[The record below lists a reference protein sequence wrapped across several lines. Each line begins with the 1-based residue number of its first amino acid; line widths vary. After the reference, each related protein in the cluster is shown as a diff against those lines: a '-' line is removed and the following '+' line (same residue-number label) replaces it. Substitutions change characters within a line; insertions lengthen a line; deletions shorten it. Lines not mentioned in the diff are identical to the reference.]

1 MCNCNSTP
9 CGCTTVKGQRGPRG
23 LQGVPG
29 IAGENAQVSF
39 GDGPPTTPPDPV
51 TADGIYLDQATDG
64 HYWTWT
70 DGATWVDTGI
80 PLSGGDGTDGR
91 SAFTVTTVGQPIP
104 GDGGFLLLTVVD
116 ATDPL
121 TAPDGGNLWPNPG
134 EVIHV
139 ENAGYYQF
147 LNPVGSTQMALL
159 NLRDAGTG
167 AYLTNA
173 VADPSPTAIPSGSK
187 VSPGGLQ
194 GPPGPTIEVTS
205 GAPAPTVAP
214 TDGASGLYLRTGGHY
229 YTYDGRA
236 GGPWVDTGID
246 VTGPAGA
253 AGAAGANGHT
263 PLITSVSSNPTGA
276 GGASGDI
283 RLYQPPGNDGIVT
296 FYYNTSGTWN
306 MGPTVKGNRLVG
318 TSMSNP
324 TPNPGGL
331 PANAGDYWVT
341 YITPTYTF
349 WVYDGST
356 WNAAITF
363 STSGG
368 GGSSSVGLVDL
379 EADIADGGYEIRWN
393 MGPASNGVCSIGDEF
408 PTGTDAER
416 VDAAT
421 AKYPWFIAY
430 CTCDSARSGL
440 AIADRVPNGGAPQ
453 WSDADILRVQS
464 ISAAMH
470 DAVWKYGGVLPGGW
484 YFGAPPKGRINI
496 RIPAGSFFPNY
507 SLPVVYGKIYG
518 QGCKGGFTSG
528 AGPWPDPQYVEF
540 GTNLTPLHTDWID
553 DGTGSVGDPNR
564 YVFKSINW
572 PQYIGGIWYSGILGA
587 TDGIPG
593 APGPASPFWVPLY
606 YYMEGSIIEDIH
618 IDGAKADAPEADG
631 AGGNNL
637 VNTYHS
643 SGIAICRA
651 GSGSAINNVIADSFN
666 NASFEFGSGTPVT
679 MYNCRGFHANYASV
693 WMRGEGQIRIFG
705 LEVDDSPTAIMGAEE
720 GFSDENGGYIFTPGL
735 KGGCWGL
742 KIESGT
748 NASMYR
754 KGTMALDSGGWTNFV
769 ISGCQMAGVNSYP
782 EGIARCKPFP
792 SGFTSTSS
800 WIKIEGLSVFGYY
813 RTLMHHADGA
823 DSIKWT
829 FPGGDYLAR
838 YNATIHSFEYNSG
851 VFGAAAGQFVTSTGD
866 APVALPI
873 TYENRQA
880 WLDATGVPAPIP
892 PLWDDVAGT
901 PVYTYTPLP

>member
-1 MCNCNSTP
+1 MCNCTSSP
-9 CGCTTVKGQRGPRG
+9 CGCSTVSGRRGARG
-23 LQGVPG
+23 LQGP
-29 IAGENAQVSF
+29 AGATGAPAQVLY
-39 GDGPPTTPPDPV
+39 GDGLPTTTLPSGPTPPTSY
-51 TADGIYLDQATDG
+51 ANYYDQSTDG
-64 HYWTWT
+64 HVWGWDLTQWNDIGPYQGSIGS
-70 DGATWVDTGI
+70 DGVNAYTFT
-80 PLSGGDGTDGR
+80 TA
-91 SAFTVTTVGQPIP
+91 AFTVP
-104 GDGGFLLLTVVD
+104 GDLGVVTVSVLD
-116 ATDPL
+116 AS
-121 TAPDGGNLWPNPG
+121 WIVNPG
-134 EVIHV
+134 QILYIEGT
-139 ENAGYYQF
+139 GYYQAF
-147 LNPVGSTQMALL
+147 GVVSPTQIFAR
-159 NLRDAGTG
+159 NLRNDATG
-167 AYLTNA
+167 AYATNTNTGT
-173 VADPSPTAIPSGSK
+173 VALGAKISPA
-187 VSPGGLQ
+187 GLQ
-194 GPPGPTIEVTS
+194 GPEGPEGPEGPQGPQGDPG
-205 GAPAPTVAP
+205 A
-214 TDGASGLYLRTGGHY
+214 DGA
-229 YTYDGRA
+229 DG
-236 GGPWVDTGID
+236 VD
-246 VTGPAGA
+246 
-253 AGAAGANGHT
+253 GHT
-263 PLITSVSSNPTGA
+263 PLVSYVTSNPTGA

-283 RLYQPPGNDGIVT
+283 RLYQPPNNDGIVT
-296 FYYNTSGTWN
+296 FYYNVSGTWN
-306 MGPTVKGNRLVG
+306 LGPTVKGNRLLG
-318 TSMSNP
+318 TSMSNA
-324 TPNPGGL
+324 TPNPAGL
-331 PANAGDYWVT
+331 PANEGDYWVT

-356 WNAAITF
+356 WNAAVTF
-363 STSGG
+363 STAGS
-368 GGSSSVGLVDL
+368 GGSSAVGLVDL

-393 MGPASNGVCSIGDEF
+393 MGPDNNGVQSIGDEF
-408 PTGTDAER
+408 PTGTDAQR

-440 AIADRVPNGGAPQ
+440 AVADRIPNGGAPQ

-528 AGPWPDPQYVEF
+528 AGTWPDPQYIEF

-553 DGTGSVGDPNR
+553 DGTGSVGDPQR

-572 PQYIGGIWYSGILGA
+572 PEYIGGIWYSGILGA

-618 IDGAKADAPEADG
+618 LDGAKADAPEADG

-813 RTLMHHADGA
+813 RTLMHHADGT

-880 WLDATGVPAPIP
+880 WLDATGAPAPIP